1 MVVNY
6 GLSGFSRCGNTGIL
20 MSNREANVGNFLG
33 ILDKSGQNFGIFMK
47 NEPIFYK
54 KLEMSP

>member
-1 MVVNY
+1 MVGNY
-6 GLSGFSRCGNTGIL
+6 GLSCFSRHEIFGIL
-20 MSNREANVGNFLG
+20 TSNHESNVGNFLG

-47 NEPIFYK
+47 NEPICYK